1 MIEEGLK
8 RELERAAGPG
18 AVVFDEP
25 MSAHTTFRVGGPAD
39 AFVMPCGVDELR
51 TVLALC
57 ADNGVKPYIMGRGS
71 NLLVSDA
78 GLRGVVI
85 QIAGNMAALDIS
97 PNGIVK
103 AQAGVTNAKV
113 AATACREGLAGYEF
127 AAGIPGTVGGAAI
140 MNAGAYD
147 GEFKQVATGV
157 TCITRDMELVNVPR
171 SQADWSYR
179 HSMMGDTGMI
189 VVEARLQL
197 QPDDPGSIQARMDD
211 LAQKR
216 ASKQPLDVPSAG
228 STFKRPPGQFAGKL
242 IQDAGMQGHAVGGA
256 MVSTKHAGF
265 VVNVGGASASD
276 VLQVIRDVQDRVLDR
291 FGVQLQ
297 TEVRL
302 WGFDADEAD
311 ARAFPNHP

>member
-8 RELERAAGPG
+8 RELERASGSG
-18 AVVFDEP
+18 SVMYDEP
-25 MSAHTTFRVGGPAD
+25 MSAHTTFRVGGLAD
-39 AFVMPCGVDELR
+39 AFVMPGGVDELR
-51 TVLALC
+51 AVLALC

-85 QIAGNMAALDIS
+85 QIAGNMAALDVS

-157 TCITRDMELVNVPR
+157 TCITRDMELVDVPR

-189 VVEARLQL
+189 VVEAQRGGLSGL
-197 QPDDPGSIQARMDD
+197 VLVAYLEADDVAADGDA
-211 LAQKR
+211 LC
-216 ASKQPLDVPSAG
+216 VY
-228 STFKRPPGQFAGKL
+228 L
-242 IQDAGMQGHAVGGA
+242 IEF
-256 MVSTKHAGF
+256 SF
-265 VVNVGGASASD
+265 RIFL
-276 VLQVIRDVQDRVLDR
+276 LQVRDSLVH
-291 FGVQLQ
+291 GV
-297 TEVRL
+297 ERR
-302 WGFDADEAD
+302 G
-311 ARAFPNHP
+311 HGS